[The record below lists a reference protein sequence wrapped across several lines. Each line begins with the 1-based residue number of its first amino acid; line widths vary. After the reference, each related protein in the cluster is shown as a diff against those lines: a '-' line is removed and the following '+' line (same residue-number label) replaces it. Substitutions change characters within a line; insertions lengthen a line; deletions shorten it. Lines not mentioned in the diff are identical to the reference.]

1 MKSEVDDFNGDS
13 VKRGTKKKIGQ
24 FAFGAAI
31 CCSTDELEQEKQET
45 SLRIGYYEE

>member
-13 VKRGTKKKIGQ
+13 VKRGTKKIGQ